1 MPGTTYTPT
10 VSPIG
15 DALIGRT
22 LDGRYR
28 VVRRIADGGMAT
40 VYLSVD
46 ERLDREVAL
55 KVMRPHLV
63 HDESF
68 VTRFRREARS
78 AASLSHPNVVAVYDQ
93 GEDGGTVFLAMEYV
107 PGLTLREV
115 LHEEGP
121 LSPRAALDVLEPLLL
136 ALAEAHSK
144 GLIHRDVKPEN
155 VILNDNGTVKVAD
168 FGLARAVSSQT
179 VTSTSGLL
187 LGTVAYLSPE
197 QVERGIA
204 DARSDVYAA
213 GLVLF
218 EMLTG
223 TKAFTGDTPIH
234 VAYQHVH
241 GGVPVPSDRV
251 HGVPPALDDLVAVAT
266 ARDPDERPTDAA
278 DFLALVRRTRATLS
292 TTALDARPAGAAA
305 AAAASLP
312 TSTAALPVQGRQ
324 TAVAA
329 DAGAA
334 RGGLA
339 TRSRSEHTT
348 AMTVPPAPLEG
359 VVVTGDDG
367 HPPRRRWWPA
377 IVASALVAALT
388 AWFFV
393 LGPGAMATVPSV
405 QGRTQAEAVAAV
417 RTASLDP
424 RVSEAFDEKVP
435 KGEVLSVQPAPGTE
449 VRRGTD
455 VSLVVSMGPERY
467 EVPPVVGMTVAEAS
481 ARIEAVN
488 LVVGKLTE
496 AFSEKVPEGQVVA
509 AKPGPGASLKKGTAV
524 AMTVSKGRK
533 PVKVVDFTGKNAE
546 TASRELSDRGLK
558 VDATKQENSD
568 TVPKGRVISQ
578 SPRDGTLF
586 RGDTVTLVVSKGP
599 VLVDVPNVV
608 GQQVEQARQAL
619 EAAGFTV
626 AVREALGGFFGTVRM
641 QDPAAGS
648 KAPKG
653 STVTLTIV

>member
-93 GEDGGTVFLAMEYV
+93 GEDEGTVFLAMEYV

-251 HGVPPALDDLVAVAT
+251 HGVPPALDDLVAVGHR
-266 ARDPDERPTDAA
+266 ARPRRASDGCRRLPRARPSHPGHPVHHRAG
-278 DFLALVRRTRATLS
+278 RATRRCRRRGRRLP
-292 TTALDARPAGAAA
+292 AHGDRGPARAEPPEAAAAGAGAA
-305 AAAASLP
+305 
-312 TSTAALPVQGRQ
+312 G
-324 TAVAA
+324 
-329 DAGAA
+329 
-334 RGGLA
+334 GGLA

-377 IVASALVAALT
+377 IVASALVAAT
-388 AWFFV
+388 HGVV
-393 LGPGAMATVPSV
+393 LRPRAGRHGDRPVGAGTHPGRGGRGRAHGIPRPAGERGVRREGA
-405 QGRTQAEAVAAV
+405 QGRGPVGAAGTGH
-417 RTASLDP
+417 RGAP
-424 RVSEAFDEKVP
+424 RHRRLARRLHGP
-435 KGEVLSVQPAPGTE
+435 RALRGAPRRRHDG
-449 VRRGTD
+449 RRG
-455 VSLVVSMGPERY
+455 ER
-467 EVPPVVGMTVAEAS
+467 A
-481 ARIEAVN
+481 
-488 LVVGKLTE
+488 
-496 AFSEKVPEGQVVA
+496 
-509 AKPGPGASLKKGTAV
+509 
-524 AMTVSKGRK
+524 
-533 PVKVVDFTGKNAE
+533 
-546 TASRELSDRGLK
+546 DRGG
-558 VDATKQENSD
+558 Q
-568 TVPKGRVISQ
+568 PRGRQAHRSLQ
-578 SPRDGTLF
+578 REGA
-586 RGDTVTLVVSKGP
+586 RGAGRLG
-599 VLVDVPNVV
+599 
-608 GQQVEQARQAL
+608 QARPGCQP
-619 EAAGFTV
+619 EEGH
-626 AVREALGGFFGTVRM
+626 
-641 QDPAAGS
+641 
-648 KAPKG
+648 AP
-653 STVTLTIV
+653 SR

>member
-1 MPGTTYTPT
+1 MSST
-10 VSPIG
+10 G

-28 VVRRIADGGMAT
+28 VLRHLADGGMAT
-40 VYLSVD
+40 VYLAVD
-46 ERLDREVAL
+46 ERLEREVAL

-93 GEDGGTVFLAMEYV
+93 GTDDDCVFLAMEYV

-115 LHEEGP
+115 LHDEGP
-121 LSPRAALDVLEPLLL
+121 LSPRAALDVLEPVLL

-168 FGLARAVSSQT
+168 FGLARAVTSQT
-179 VTSTSGLL
+179 VTSSSGLL

-223 TKAFTGDTPIH
+223 TKAFTGETPIH

-241 GGVPVPSDRV
+241 GGVPTPSSRVPGLD
-251 HGVPPALDDLVAVAT
+251 PALDELVEVAT
-266 ARDPDERPTDAA
+266 ARDPDERPADAA
-278 DFLALVRRTRATLS
+278 AFLELVRRARASLS
-292 TTALDARPAGAAA
+292 PAALDARPAGSAAL
-305 AAAASLP
+305 AAASVP
-312 TSTAALPVQGRQ
+312 TATAALPVQGS
-324 TAVAA
+324 
-329 DAGAA
+329 AGAA
-334 RGGLA
+334 TALGHGAGGGVA
-339 TRSRSEHTT
+339 TRPRSDTT
-348 AMTVPPAPLEG
+348 ALAVTSAPLEG
-359 VVVTGDDG
+359 VVVAGG
-367 HPPRRRWWPA
+367 GRRRGSRRWWPA
-377 IVASALVAALT
+377 VVASALVAALT

-393 LGPGAMATVPSV
+393 LGPGATATVPSV
-405 QGRTQAEAVAAV
+405 QGRPQDEAVSAV

-424 RVSEAFDEKVP
+424 RVSEAFDETVP
-435 KGEVLSVQPAPGTE
+435 KGQVVSADPGPGTT

-455 VSLVVSMGPERY
+455 VAIVVSKGPERY
-467 EVPPVVGMTVAEAS
+467 EVPPVVGMSLAEAS
-481 ARIEAVN
+481 ARIEEGN
-488 LVVGKLTE
+488 LAVGKVSK
-496 AFSEKVPEGQVVA
+496 AFDEKVPEGQVVS
-509 AKPGPGASLKKGTAV
+509 AKPGPGASLKKDTAV
-524 AMTVSKGRK
+524 AMTVSKGRQ
-533 PVKVVDFTGKNAE
+533 PITVPDHTGKNAE
-546 TASRELSDRGLK
+546 KAARALDELGLDVDASRE
-558 VDATKQENSD
+558 ENSD

-578 SPRDGTLF
+578 SPRDGTLY

-599 VLVDVPNVV
+599 VMVDVPDVV
-608 GQQVEQARQAL
+608 GQQLDPARRTL
-619 EAAGFTV
+619 EGAGFEV
-626 AVREALGGFFGTVRM
+626 EVRRALGGFFGTVRL
-641 QDPAAGS
+641 QDPAGG

-653 STVTLTIV
+653 STITLTIV

>member
-1 MPGTTYTPT
+1 
-10 VSPIG
+10 
-15 DALIGRT
+15 
-22 LDGRYR
+22 
-28 VVRRIADGGMAT
+28 
-40 VYLSVD
+40 
-46 ERLDREVAL
+46 
-55 KVMRPHLV
+55 
-63 HDESF
+63 
-68 VTRFRREARS
+68 
-78 AASLSHPNVVAVYDQ
+78 
-93 GEDGGTVFLAMEYV
+93 
-107 PGLTLREV
+107 
-115 LHEEGP
+115 
-121 LSPRAALDVLEPLLL
+121 
-136 ALAEAHSK
+136 
-144 GLIHRDVKPEN
+144 
-155 VILNDNGTVKVAD
+155 
-168 FGLARAVSSQT
+168 
-179 VTSTSGLL
+179 
-187 LGTVAYLSPE
+187 
-197 QVERGIA
+197 
-204 DARSDVYAA
+204 
-213 GLVLF
+213 
-218 EMLTG
+218 
-223 TKAFTGDTPIH
+223 
-234 VAYQHVH
+234 
-241 GGVPVPSDRV
+241 
-251 HGVPPALDDLVAVAT
+251 
-266 ARDPDERPTDAA
+266 
-278 DFLALVRRTRATLS
+278 
-292 TTALDARPAGAAA
+292 
-305 AAAASLP
+305 
-312 TSTAALPVQGRQ
+312 
-324 TAVAA
+324 
-329 DAGAA
+329 
-334 RGGLA
+334 
-339 TRSRSEHTT
+339 
-348 AMTVPPAPLEG
+348 
-359 VVVTGDDG
+359 
-367 HPPRRRWWPA
+367 
-377 IVASALVAALT
+377 
-388 AWFFV
+388 
-393 LGPGAMATVPSV
+393 MATVPSV

-455 VSLVVSMGPERY
+455 VSLVVSKGPERY

-533 PVKVVDFTGKNAE
+533 PVKVVDFTGKNAQ
-546 TASRELSDRGLK
+546 TASRELSDAGLK

-608 GQQVEQARQAL
+608 GQQVQQARQAL

>member
-1 MPGTTYTPT
+1 VPGTTYTRA
-10 VSPIG
+10 VSSTG

-40 VYLSVD
+40 VYLGVD

-68 VTRFRREARS
+68 VSRFRREARS
-78 AASLSHPNVVAVYDQ
+78 AASLSHPNVVAVHDQ
-93 GEDGGTVFLAMEYV
+93 GEDDGTVFLAMEYV

-115 LHEEGP
+115 LHEEGS
-121 LSPRAALDVLEPLLL
+121 LSPRAALDVLEPVLL
-136 ALAEAHSK
+136 ALGEAHGK

-241 GGVPVPSDRV
+241 GGVPVPSQRMP
-251 HGVPPALDDLVAVAT
+251 GLPSALDELVAVAT
-266 ARDPDERPTDAA
+266 ARDPDERPTDATA
-278 DFLALVRRTRATLS
+278 FLALVRRTRATL
-292 TTALDARPAGAAA
+292 TAGALDARPAGAAA
-305 AAAASLP
+305 TAAASVP
-312 TSTAALPVQGRQ
+312 TSTAAYPVGSGA
-324 TAVAA
+324 TAA
-329 DAGAA
+329 AGAA
-334 RGGLA
+334 GPGSGGVA
-339 TRSRSEHTT
+339 TRARSEHTT
-348 AMTVPPAPLEG
+348 AMAVPSAPLEG
-359 VVVTGDDG
+359 VVVAGG
-367 HPPRRRWWPA
+367 GRRRRRWWPA
-377 IVASALVAALT
+377 VLASALVAALT

-393 LGPGAMATVPSV
+393 VGPGAMATVPSV
-405 QGRTQAEAVAAV
+405 QGHAQPEAVAAV

-424 RVSEAFDEKVP
+424 RVTEAFDEKVP
-435 KGEVLSVQPAPGTE
+435 KGTVVAVRPGPGTD

-455 VSLVVSMGPERY
+455 VALVVSKGPERY
-467 EVPPVVGMTVAEAS
+467 AVPAVVGMTVAEAT
-481 ARIEAVN
+481 ARIEGVR
-488 LVVGKLTE
+488 LEVGKVAE
-496 AFSEKVPEGQVVA
+496 AFSEKVPDGQVIS

-533 PVKVVDFTGKNAE
+533 PIKVPDLTGEGAQ
-546 TASRELSDRGLK
+546 AAAARLGELGLE
-558 VDATKQENSD
+558 VDASQRENSD
-568 TVPKGRVISQ
+568 TVPSGRVITQ
-578 SPRDGTLF
+578 SPRDGTVF

-599 VLVDVPNVV
+599 VLVAVPSVV
-608 GQQVEQARQAL
+608 GQQLEQARQTL

-626 AVREALGGFFGTVRM
+626 VVREALGGFFGTVRL
-641 QDPAAGS
+641 QDPSGGT
-648 KAPKG
+648 APKG
-653 STVTLTIV
+653 STITLTIV